1 MTNQTIDFES
11 IIYNLLP
18 TPYIEFA
25 EVCKNKEANTSYR
38 ARTFGV
44 FDALIAVADQL
55 VDDGGATREALIRRA
70 EETLG
75 ELY

>member
-25 EVCKNKEANTSYR
+25 EVCKNKGQTPHTGRGHSEC
-38 ARTFGV
+38 
-44 FDALIAVADQL
+44 LML
-55 VDDGGATREALIRRA
+55 
-70 EETLG
+70 
-75 ELY
+75 